1 MLVRVACLSYAL
13 SPSRSTKELSDRPK
27 YRYFLP
33 GETNSMLKEFIART
47 GQRLQKLARSGVLG
61 RNKKKKPVEANEK
74 KEIREPAA
82 STVKVSSAEEG
93 RGNKLQDDQGDAG
106 AGAAGAEK
114 KKRPPR
120 KRKPRWTLDKF
131 EVPPREGLARFHD
144 FDLPLSVMH
153 GIADQQFEY
162 CTPIQAKAL
171 PLVLAGKDLIGKA
184 NTGTGKSAVF
194 LVAVFSRLLKE
205 NNPKRKKGSPRAL
218 VIAPT
223 RELVVQI
230 AKDGKKLGQYTGL
243 RVHAVYGGTSYGA
256 QMDTLRDKN
265 VDVVVATPGRLLD
278 FANKNVISFKDC
290 KIMVIDEA
298 DRMLDMGFIPDVR
311 RIISR
316 IPAREERQTLLFS
329 ATVSDDVRRL
339 AYQWCVKPEYVE
351 AEQEQVSVD
360 RINQQVYL
368 ATTEEKYLILYN
380 LIQQKPD
387 DRIMVFANMKSQV
400 RKLSERLQRDGVEC
414 VVLSGDVP
422 QNKRESRLE
431 RFRAGKIK
439 VLVATDVAGR
449 GIHIEGISYVV
460 NFTLPYEP
468 EDYVHRIGRTGRAGA
483 EGVAVSFACEEG
495 AFVLPD
501 IEEYIERSLECQ
513 VPPEELLVPVPPRPE
528 KSNSGKNGTKSA
540 RSGSQRRRRPRK
552 KKPRQPT
559 PSSSS

>member
-1 MLVRVACLSYAL
+1 MLR
-13 SPSRSTKELSDRPK
+13 
-27 YRYFLP
+27 
-33 GETNSMLKEFIART
+33 EFIART

-61 RNKKKKPVEANEK
+61 GNKKKKPVEATDK
-74 KEIREPAA
+74 KETQESVAPAVTG
-82 STVKVSSAEEG
+82 SPAEADKSEK
-93 RGNKLQDDQGDAG
+93 RQGGQGGVG
-106 AGAAGAEK
+106 ADTAAAEK

-120 KRKPRWTLDKF
+120 KRKPRWTLDNF

-162 CTPIQAKAL
+162 CTLIQAKAL
-171 PLVLAGKDLIGKA
+171 PIVLEGKDLIGKA

-230 AKDGKKLGQYTGL
+230 AKDGRKLGQHTGL

-290 KIMVIDEA
+290 NIMVIDEA

-387 DRIMVFANMKSQV
+387 ERIMVFANMKSQV

-528 KSNSGKNGTKSA
+528 KSNSGKNGNSAKSG
-540 RSGSQRRRRPRK
+540 RSGNQRRRRPRK
-552 KKPRQPT
+552 KKPRQST